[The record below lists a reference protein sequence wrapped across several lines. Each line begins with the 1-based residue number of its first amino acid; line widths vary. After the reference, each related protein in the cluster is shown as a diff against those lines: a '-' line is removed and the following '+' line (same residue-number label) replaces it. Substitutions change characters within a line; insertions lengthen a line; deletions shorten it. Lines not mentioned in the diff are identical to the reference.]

1 MRISELAQRG
11 GVSVATTKYYL
22 REGLLPAGSAT
33 ARNQATYDE
42 AHLHRLRL
50 IRALREVGGLD
61 IRAIRAVIQAIE
73 DEGLSRHELFG
84 VAQRAMDD
92 RSGID
97 AEDVPADLARARA
110 EVDAFIAELGWD
122 VESGAPA
129 RHALA
134 DALVALWRLGRE
146 GGAELFR
153 PYATAADAMA
163 SREVP
168 AIPAD
173 EPRGLAVEQLVIG
186 TVIYEAAFVALRRL
200 AHEHHSARVGRR
212 RGGAS

>member
-1 MRISELAQRG
+1 MRISELARRA

-22 REGLLPAGSAT
+22 REGLLPGGAAT
-33 ARNQATYDE
+33 ARNQASYDE
-42 AHLHRLRL
+42 GHLHRLRL

-84 VAQRAMDD
+84 VAQWALDD
-92 RSGID
+92 RTGGDS
-97 AEDVPADLARARA
+97 ENVPADVARARR
-110 EVDAFIAELGWD
+110 EVDAFITELGWD
-122 VESGAPA
+122 VDSEAPA

-134 DALVALWRLGRE
+134 DALVALWRLGRA
-146 GGAELFR
+146 GGAEHFR
-153 PYATAADAMA
+153 PYAAAADAMA
-163 SREVP
+163 SWEVP

-173 EPRGLAVEQLVIG
+173 EPRGLAVERLIVG

-200 AHEHHSARVGRR
+200 AHEHQSARQAAPTR
-212 RGGAS
+212 AP

>member
-1 MRISELAQRG
+1 MRISELARRA

-22 REGLLPAGSAT
+22 REGLLPAGAAT

-42 AHLHRLRL
+42 GHLHRLRL
-50 IRALREVGGLD
+50 IRALLEVGGLD
-61 IRAIRAVIQAIE
+61 IRAIRAVIRAIE
-73 DEGLSRHELFG
+73 DEELTRHELFG
-84 VAQRAMDD
+84 VAQRALDD
-92 RSGID
+92 RGGTD
-97 AEDVPADLARARA
+97 AESVPADVAEARR
-110 EVDAFIAELGWD
+110 EVNAFVAELGWD

-134 DALVALWRLGRE
+134 DALAALWRLGRE

-153 PYATAADAMA
+153 PYAEAADAMA
-163 SREVP
+163 SWEVP

-173 EPRGLAVEQLVIG
+173 EPRGIAVERLIVG

-200 AHEHHSARVGRR
+200 AHEHHSARQT
-212 RGGAS
+212 GASRGR